1 MKSGTQD
8 MTQGSPLRLITLFAL
23 PLMLGNVFQQ
33 MYMLVDAAVVG
44 KALGVNA
51 LAAMGAADWL
61 NWMMLGVI
69 QGFAQGFAILMAQQ
83 YGAKQMQAL
92 RKTVGLS
99 VVLAGFTSVILM
111 LLGQLLLPV
120 ILGLLDTPQEVV
132 ADSASYLRIMFW
144 AAPVVM
150 AYNLLASILRALGD
164 GRTPLLAM
172 IVASLVNIG
181 LDLLFVL
188 VFHWGIPGAA
198 IATVIAQ
205 MCAAAFCLV
214 RLSKLSIMQLQRH
227 DFAVT
232 PAAAWRLYRLGIPMA
247 LQNMIIAVGGLIIQR
262 VVNGYS
268 VAFIAGFTATNKL
281 YGVLE
286 IAATSYGYAM
296 VTYVGQ
302 NLGAGKLD
310 RIRKGITTAS
320 AVSVAISLVI
330 GSVMLLFGKQILHLF
345 VSGEPSDIDMAIQTG
360 YSYLVHMSLC
370 LPSLYILHVTRS
382 SLQGMGNTFLPM
394 CSGAAE
400 FVVRTAAVLTL
411 PLLLNAQG
419 IYLAEVFAWI
429 GADVI
434 LIPGCIRQIRKC
446 ST

>member
-1 MKSGTQD
+1 MKNGTRD
-8 MTQGSPLRLITLFAL
+8 MTQGKPLRLITLFAL

-44 KALGVNA
+44 KALGVSA

-61 NWMMLGVI
+61 NWMMLGII

-83 YGAKQMQAL
+83 FGAKQESQL

-99 VVLAGFTSVILM
+99 VILAAATSVLLM
-111 LLGQLLLPV
+111 LLGQLGLLPV
-120 ILGLLDTPQEVV
+120 LKLLDTPREVIGN
-132 ADSASYLRIMFW
+132 SASYLRIMFW

-172 IVASLVNIG
+172 VVASLVNVV

-188 VFHWGIPGAA
+188 AFHWGIPGAA

-205 MCAAAFCLV
+205 ICAAVFCLFKL
-214 RLSKLSIMQLQRH
+214 RKLSVMQLRRS
-227 DFAVT
+227 DFSVSAA
-232 PAAAWRLYRLGIPMA
+232 PALRLYRLGIPMA
-247 LQNMIIAVGGLIIQR
+247 LQNMIIAVGGLIIQS
-262 VVNGYS
+262 VVNTHS

-302 NLGAGKLD
+302 NLGAGKPD
-310 RIRKGITTAS
+310 RIRKGVSAAAAASVVISAIIS
-320 AVSVAISLVI
+320 AV
-330 GSVMLLFGKQILHLF
+330 MLIFGKQILQLF
-345 VSGEPSDIDMAIQTG
+345 ISGDPSDLAVASQTG
-360 YSYLVHMSLC
+360 YTYLVHMSLC
-370 LPSLYILHVTRS
+370 LPCLYILHMTRS
-382 SLQGMGNTFLPM
+382 SLQGMGNTVLPM

-400 FVVRTAAVLTL
+400 FLVRTAAVLTL
-411 PLLLNAQG
+411 PMLLDAQG

-429 GADVI
+429 GADLI
-434 LIPGCIRQIRKC
+434 LVPGCIRQIRKS